1 VKNKKRIL
9 IIGGIAA
16 GTSAAAKCR
25 RKNEEV
31 EIVIYEKDK
40 YISYGT
46 CGLPYYVSGKIKN
59 INKLLVNTSE
69 KFSKRFNIDV
79 RISHE
84 VIKIIPEDKK
94 ILVRDLKSGKEFD
107 DDYDEL
113 IVTTGSVPIKIRMEG
128 YESENV
134 FVLKTIKDSLRLK
147 KYINEYSGQGQVQ
160 RKAVIIGGGFIGLEL
175 IEAFLGN
182 DFDISIIE
190 KTDQLLPI
198 FDREIID
205 YLENYLKDSGVNI
218 FKEEEAA
225 RLITGKDGRVNAV
238 ETAGG
243 RILDADLVFFGIGTR
258 PETSLAADC
267 GIEIGK
273 SGAIAVD
280 DNMKTSIDGIFAAGD
295 CCECKNMISGI
306 ERSFNL
312 ASIANRQ
319 GRTAGYNAAGG
330 NERFKGS
337 IVASIIKVLDL
348 AIGKTGLGLKEAERL
363 GYKAGCIE
371 LHYGSHAEY
380 YPGSEMMH
388 CLVIYEKDSGKLLG
402 FQAIGKDGID
412 KRVDV
417 ISIALRAEMGLED
430 LGDLDLSYQPAYGS
444 ARDAVN
450 ILGLIGENIKKDEV
464 VFIDIP
470 EVREKIAAGDD
481 MVILDVR
488 TEKEFSA
495 GHIDGAMLIYI
506 DDLRKSLDRLD
517 RQGQIIIYCKTG
529 YRAYLGL
536 RILKNLGFS
545 NIRLLNGSYLS
556 WTRKV

>member
-1 VKNKKRIL
+1 MKNKKRIL

-25 RKNEEV
+25 RKDEEV

-69 KFSKRFNIDV
+69 SFSRRFNIDV
-79 RISHE
+79 KIGHE
-84 VIKIIPEDKK
+84 VLQIMPEDRK
-94 ILVRDLKSGKEFD
+94 ILVRDIKSGKEFE

-113 IVTTGSVPIKIRMEG
+113 IVATGSLPIKIHMKG

-134 FVLKTIKDSLRLK
+134 FVLKTIKDSLKLK
-147 KYINEYSGQGQVQ
+147 KYINECKGQGSCR

-175 IEAFLGN
+175 IEAFLEN
-182 DFDISIIE
+182 DFDISLIE
-190 KTDQLLPI
+190 KTDQLLPV
-198 FDREIID
+198 FDREMID
-205 YLENYLKDSGVNI
+205 YLEKYLEDSGVDI
-218 FKEEEAA
+218 FKEEEAV
-225 RLITGKDGRVNAV
+225 RLITGRDGRVSAV
-238 ETAGG
+238 ETASG
-243 RILDADLVFFGIGTR
+243 RMLDADLIFFGIGTR
-258 PETSLAADC
+258 PETSLAANC

-273 SGAIAVD
+273 SGAIIVD
-280 DNMKTSIDGIFAAGD
+280 NNMKTSIDGIFAAGD
-295 CCECKNMISGI
+295 CCECRNMISGI
-306 ERSFNL
+306 QRSFNL

-330 NERFKGS
+330 DEGFRGS
-337 IVASIIKVLDL
+337 IVTSIIKVLDL
-348 AIGKTGLGLKEAERL
+348 AIGKTGLSLKEAGML
-363 GYKAGCIE
+363 GYKAGCVE

-380 YPGSEMMH
+380 YPGSEIMH
-388 CLVIYEKDSGKLLG
+388 CMVIYEKDSGKLLG

-417 ISIALRAEMGLED
+417 ISIALRAGMGLED
-430 LGDLDLSYQPAYGS
+430 LGDIDLSYQPAYGS

-450 ILGLIGENIKKDEV
+450 ILGMIGENIKKDEV
-464 VFIDIP
+464 TFINIP
-470 EVREKIAAGDD
+470 EMREKIAAGDD
-481 MVILDVR
+481 IIILDVR
-488 TEKEFSA
+488 TKKEFDE
-495 GHIDGAMLIYI
+495 GHIDGAMLIPI

-529 YRAYLGL
+529 YRAYLGF
-536 RILKNLGFS
+536 RILRNLGFS
-545 NIRLLNGSYLS
+545 DIRLLNGSYLS
-556 WTRKV
+556 WIRKV

>member
-1 VKNKKRIL
+1 MKNKKRIL

-25 RKNEEV
+25 RKDEEV

-59 INKLLVNTSE
+59 MSKLLINTPE
-69 KFSKRFNIDV
+69 HFGERFNIDV
-79 RISHE
+79 RTRHE
-84 VIKIIPEDKK
+84 VLKIMPESRK
-94 ILVRDLKSGKEFD
+94 ILARDLKTGKKFE

-113 IVTTGSVPIKIRMEG
+113 ILTTGSVPIKIRMEG

-134 FVLKTIKDSLRLK
+134 FVLKTMKDALELK
-147 KYINEYSGQGQVQ
+147 KYINKCSGPESGK

-175 IEAFLGN
+175 IEALLRN

-190 KTDQLLPI
+190 KTDQLLPV
-198 FDREIID
+198 FDREIIE
-205 YLENYLKDSGVNI
+205 YLEKYIKDSGVDI
-218 FKEEEAA
+218 LKEEEAI
-225 RLITGKDGRVNAV
+225 RLITGKDGRVKAV

-243 RILDADLVFFGIGTR
+243 KTMDADLVFFGIGTR

-267 GIEIGK
+267 GIKIGK

-280 DNMKTSIDGIFAAGD
+280 DHMKTSIEGIFAAGD
-295 CCECKNMISGI
+295 CCECRNMISDI
-306 ERSFNL
+306 QRSFNL
-312 ASIANRQ
+312 ASIANHQ

-330 NERFKGS
+330 NERFNGS
-337 IVASIIKVLDL
+337 IVTSIIKVLDL
-348 AIGKTGLGLKEAERL
+348 AIGKTGLGLKEAKML
-363 GYKAGCIE
+363 GYEARYLE
-371 LHYGSHAEY
+371 LHYGSHAGY

-402 FQAIGKDGID
+402 FQAAGKDGID

-417 ISIALRAEMGLED
+417 ISTALKAGMNLED
-430 LGDLDLSYQPAYGS
+430 LEDLDLSYQPAYGS

-450 ILGLIGENIKKDEV
+450 ILGMIGGNIKRDEV
-464 VFIDIP
+464 GFIDIP
-470 EVREKIAAGDD
+470 EMREKIASGDE
-481 MVILDVR
+481 MAILDVR
-488 TEKEFSA
+488 TKKEFAA
-495 GHIDGAMLIYI
+495 GHIDGAMLIPI
-506 DDLRKSLDRLD
+506 DDLRENLDRLD
-517 RQGQIIIYCKTG
+517 RQEQIIIYCKTG

-536 RILKNLGFS
+536 RILKNSGFS
-545 NIRLLNGSYLS
+545 DIRLLNGSYLS
-556 WTRKV
+556 WIRKV